1 VVLKSPSSTLNT
13 CIYSNMLLNAD
24 NVPGG
29 GGGGGKSLSSNVC
42 GKQSAISNQVLQS
55 LHTGMYYE

>member
-1 VVLKSPSSTLNT
+1 
-13 CIYSNMLLNAD
+13 MLLNAD